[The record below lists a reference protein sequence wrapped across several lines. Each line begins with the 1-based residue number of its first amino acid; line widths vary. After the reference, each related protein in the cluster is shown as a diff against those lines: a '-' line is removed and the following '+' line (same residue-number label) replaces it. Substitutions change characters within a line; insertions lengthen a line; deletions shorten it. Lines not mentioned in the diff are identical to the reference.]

1 MELKNTNSILEKY
14 KNYVVQQARSN
25 LSRNKKN
32 VSKTLYSSIKGEVVK
47 ENNYA
52 IVGFE
57 MESYGQFVDE
67 GVKGAFPGL
76 VTNGVQKAPNSRFQ
90 FTNKR
95 PPADII
101 GKWAKK
107 RNIRLRDESGKFV
120 KGNYKTIGFVLAE
133 RIYAQGMKPTLF
145 FTKPFEDGFKKYI
158 DNQLENGVVLDVDVM
173 VDFTL
178 KNIK

>member
-14 KNYVVQQARSN
+14 KNYVVQQAKSN
-25 LSRNKKN
+25 LSKSRKN
-32 VSKTLYSSIKGEVVK
+32 LSNTLSGSIRGEVVK
-47 ENNYA
+47 DGQYA

-57 MESYGQFVDE
+57 MEYYGQFVDE

-76 VTNGVQKAPNSRFQ
+76 VNNGVQKAPNSRFK

-101 GKWAKK
+101 AKWAKK
-107 RNIRLRDESGKFV
+107 RNIRLRDEDGKFA
-120 KGNYKTIGFVLAE
+120 KGSYKTIGFIIAK

-145 FTKPFEDGFKKYI
+145 FTKPFEEGFKKYI
-158 DNQLENGVVLDVDVM
+158 DNQLENGVVMDVDLM

-178 KNIK
+178 KDIK